1 VSKFD
6 RIAGRTSQEREAEV
20 DETARESH
28 LADPQAESPAAS
40 RLADYTAQETG
51 HDDGPHDA
59 ARLTPKE
66 DEAVEAVELVTD
78 YGKLGEHVTSVLE
91 AANAAAAKIRDEAR
105 AGAERLAERTRN
117 EATALLE
124 KAGQEADKVSLET
137 EHLRAET
144 EKEVRETRQRANDYA
159 AEKRREAEG
168 EAAAIVARAER
179 EASEHTNAAQERGS
193 ALASNVALSEERLR
207 QLVGGLRDLAG
218 RLEELVQA
226 EPPSEDSPNVPPD
239 EASLEE
245 SLRPSDV
252 ATRSPQSQP

>member
-6 RIAGRTSQEREAEV
+6 RIAGRPSQEREAEV
-20 DETARESH
+20 DETARESN
-28 LADPQAESPAAS
+28 LADPQPESPAAS
-40 RLADYTAQETG
+40 RPADYTAQETG
-51 HDDGPHDA
+51 DDDGPHDA

-66 DEAVEAVELVTD
+66 DEAVELVTD

-105 AGAERLAERTRN
+105 ASAERLAERTRN

-124 KAGQEADKVSLET
+124 EAGVET

-144 EKEVRETRQRANDYA
+144 EKEIRETRQRANDYA

-168 EAAAIVARAER
+168 EAAAIVARAKR

-226 EPPSEDSPNVPPD
+226 EPPREDSPNVPSD

-245 SLRPSDV
+245 SLRPSEV
-252 ATRSPQSQP
+252 AKRSP

>member
-1 VSKFD
+1 MSKFD

-28 LADPQAESPAAS
+28 LADPQAQSPAAS

-66 DEAVEAVELVTD
+66 DEAVELVTD

-137 EHLRAET
+137 ERLRAET

-159 AEKRREAEG
+159 AEKRGEAEG
-168 EAAAIVARAER
+168 EAAAIVARAKR

-226 EPPSEDSPNVPPD
+226 EPPREESPNVPPD